1 MKFRDRQG
9 ILHTKPEHKPTI
21 KRTSAYGIIIKEN
34 KVLLTKPTWINLW
47 DLPGGGADPGETIEQ
62 GLKREFIEETSHKI
76 INHNN
81 KLIIK
86 VYNNFYAEDLDKY
99 FDSEMNFFIVL
110 TLGILGS
117 LLGALINFFLA
128 LYIGRSGVDFLIS
141 KYGKVVFL
149 TKEKLEKSD
158 IYFKKHGDITTFIGR
173 LIPVIRQLISIPAGF
188 SKMNLF
194 KFVIFTSFG
203 AGIWVAIL
211 IIAGMLF
218 QNNISFIE
226 ENMMILSII
235 VMLFSGIVY
244 ISYLLINKR
253 RKS

>member
-99 FDSEMNFFIVL
+99 FDSEMNFFIV
-110 TLGILGS
+110 
-117 LLGALINFFLA
+117 NQ
-128 LYIGRSGVDFLIS
+128 
-141 KYGKVVFL
+141 
-149 TKEKLEKSD
+149 LEKTNHPIEPNEIKEVS
-158 IYFKKHGDITTFIGR
+158 
-173 LIPVIRQLISIPAGF
+173 
-188 SKMNLF
+188 
-194 KFVIFTSFG
+194 
-203 AGIWVAIL
+203 WVDLKQIKPHNMSTDNYAALRKAYQIL
-211 IIAGMLF
+211 KGL
-218 QNNISFIE
+218 
-226 ENMMILSII
+226 
-235 VMLFSGIVY
+235 
-244 ISYLLINKR
+244 
-253 RKS
+253 

>member
-1 MKFRDRQG
+1 M
-9 ILHTKPEHKPTI
+9 IVE
-21 KRTSAYGIIIKEN
+21 
-34 KVLLTKPTWINLW
+34 LLTQLINLVISIV
-47 DLPGGGADPGETIEQ
+47 GEMGYLGIFIGMTIESSFFPFPSEAILLPAGVLVARQ
-62 GLKREFIEETSHKI
+62 
-76 INHNN
+76 
-81 KLIIK
+81 
-86 VYNNFYAEDLDKY
+86 
-99 FDSEMNFFIVL
+99 EMNFFIVL